1 MIDLNDLYLFA
12 QVIEHGGFA
21 AAGRALDMPKSTLSR
36 RIASLEASLSTRLL
50 QRSTRHIALTD
61 AGQVFH
67 RHCLAIVLEARAASE
82 SVEEL
87 HAEPRGTIRLS
98 CPIPLLQSN
107 VGRLVSEFMVKRP
120 QVRFE
125 IEATNRRVDVIA
137 EGFDVAL
144 RVRPPPLEDSDLVM
158 RQLATA
164 QNMLVVAP
172 ALLREL
178 GPVDSIEDL
187 AKFPSCSMRH
197 STGFVWDLVSP
208 DGKKHRVKHDPRL
221 IVDEM
226 MSLMQ
231 AAIAGV
237 GVVSLPQYMVEP
249 AIESGQLTEV
259 LADWAKSDGVLHAVM
274 PSRRGMTNAVR
285 AFVDALAEAYTP
297 AACEVARLQR

>member
-87 HAEPRGTIRLS
+87 QAEPRGTIRLS

-107 VGRLVSEFMVKRP
+107 IGRLVSEFMVKRP
-120 QVRFE
+120 HVRFD

-137 EGFDVAL
+137 EGFDLAL

-172 ALLREL
+172 DLLRRL
-178 GPVDSIEDL
+178 GPVLSADDL
-187 AKFPSCSMRH
+187 ARYPSCSMRH
-197 STGFVWDLVSP
+197 STGFVWELMSP
-208 DGKKHRVKHDPRL
+208 DGKKHRVRYEPRL
-221 IVDEM
+221 VVDEM

-237 GVVSLPQYMVEP
+237 GVVYLPQYMVEP
-249 AIESGQLTEV
+249 AIERRELVEV
-259 LADWAKSDGVLHAVM
+259 LPHWTKSDAILHAVM

-285 AFVDALAEAYTP
+285 AFVDALAEAYSP
-297 AACEVARLQR
+297 EACEAIRNQR